1 MLQNFSSV
9 RYLPHRWPLAPLPF
23 MIYLSI
29 VLPHTSMAGDT
40 FDIHSLETSGPRNNI
55 DLSQFAGSGGQAAGN
70 YRVTVL
76 VNNQNLGEEALD
88 FVHGNEGLIPVLKP
102 TQLESYGVRIDA
114 VPALAKLPR
123 DDKLASGLADYIPQ
137 ATTVLDF
144 SRQQLKITIPQAYM
158 RNLARGEVSP
168 SSWDEGVPALIAG
181 YNFSGSNTWQHD
193 NDSRQDSYFM
203 NLRSGLNVGP
213 WRLRNYSTWN
223 YTRSSQSDDHDNS
236 TVDGNAQVTSTQ
248 NSQNGS
254 HWNSVN
260 TFLQRDVHALKVQ
273 IDLGDTT
280 TPSDVFDGFQFR
292 GIQLASDDSMLPD
305 SLRNFAPTVRG
316 IANSN
321 AKVTIRQNN
330 TVIYESYVPPGAF
343 VINDLYPN
351 ATNGDLDVT
360 VTEADGSTHSF
371 IQAFS
376 SVAIMQREGQVKYAV
391 TGGKYRSSSGGKEPE
406 FAQLSAVYGLSH
418 SLTLYGGVQGAH
430 DYKAALVGSGFGLW
444 DLGAVSVDVT
454 QSQAQLS
461 NETQKRGQSLRIQYS
476 KSLVQTG
483 STLTL
488 AAYRYSTT
496 GFYTFQEANDLRSV
510 YGNNGSESRKEM
522 ENMYNLQHNKRS
534 RMQADIS
541 QTLDDGRWGSL
552 YLSGY
557 QQDYWGGDGYQRSLN
572 LGYNDSV
579 QGISY
584 GVTYSYTTTPGA
596 EANQMVAFNIS
607 VPLSKWLPQAWAGYS
622 VNSSKNGPVTQQ
634 ATLYGTALADNNLSY
649 NLSEGY
655 GSQGIG
661 NNGNVSLDYKGMYGE
676 VNGGYGY
683 TPDNKRINYGLQG
696 GIVAHPHGVTFSQSI
711 SGDVQSIAL
720 VRAPGV
726 AGATVQNN
734 SGVRTDSRGYA
745 VVPYLS
751 AYRRTT
757 VSLDTQSLRDDAD
770 VENSTSQVVPTA
782 GAVVVAEFKTHIG
795 ARVLMTLHY
804 GESVVPFGATA
815 MLAGDDGNTG
825 IVSDE
830 GQVYMSGVPS
840 SGVVMVKWGES
851 QNDQCRAPFQLPVGV
866 NNQPASGV
874 SSFDV
879 TCS

>member
-1 MLQNFSSV
+1 
-9 RYLPHRWPLAPLPF
+9 
-23 MIYLSI
+23 
-29 VLPHTSMAGDT
+29 
-40 FDIHSLETSGPRNNI
+40 
-55 DLSQFAGSGGQAAGN
+55 
-70 YRVTVL
+70 TVL
-76 VNNQNLGEEALD
+76 VNNQTIDEEALD
-88 FVHGNEGLIPVLKP
+88 FVHGKAGLIPVLTP
-102 TQLESYGVRIDA
+102 ALLESYGVKVAA

-123 DDKLASGLADYIPQ
+123 DGKLKGELADYIPL
-137 ATTVLDF
+137 ATTTFDF
-144 SRQQLKITIPQAYM
+144 GRQQLNISIPQAYVS
-158 RNLARGEVSP
+158 NLARGEVSP
-168 SSWDEGVPALIAG
+168 AYWDEGVPALIAG
-181 YNFSGSNTWQHD
+181 YNFSGSNTWQD
-193 NDSRQDSYFM
+193 DGGDARDDSYFL
-203 NLRSGLNVGP
+203 NLRSGLNVGA
-213 WRLRNYSTWN
+213 WRLRNYSTWS
-223 YTRSSQSDDHDNS
+223 YTRASARDADDLTD
-236 TVDGNAQVTSTQ
+236 DGNARVSSTD
-248 NSQNGS
+248 NSQDGS
-254 HWNSVN
+254 HWDSVN
-260 TFLQRDVHALKVQ
+260 TFLQRDIPALKAQ
-273 IDLGDTT
+273 MDLGDTT

-292 GIQLASDDSMLPD
+292 GVQLATDDTMLPD

-351 ATNGDLDVT
+351 STNGDLNVT

-371 IQAFS
+371 VQAFS
-376 SVAIMQREGQVKYAV
+376 SVAIMQREGQIKYAV
-391 TGGKYRSSSGGKEPE
+391 TGGQYRSGSGGNEPD

-418 SLTLYGGVQGAH
+418 SLTLYGGVQGSD
-430 DYKAALVGSGFGLW
+430 DYKAALAGAGFGLW
-444 DLGAVSVDVT
+444 DLGAVSVDLT

-461 NETQKRGQSLRIQYS
+461 DETQKNGQSVRIQYS

-488 AAYRYSTT
+488 AAYRYSTK
-496 GFYTFQEANDLRSV
+496 GFYTFQEANDLRSD
-510 YGNNGSESRKEM
+510 YDNSGSESSE
-522 ENMYNLQHNKRS
+522 ELDDQYNLQHNKRS

-557 QQDYWGGDGYQRSLN
+557 QQDYWGGDGYERSLN
-572 LGYNDSV
+572 VGYNDSV

-607 VPLSKWLPQAWAGYS
+607 VPLSRWLPQAWAGYN

-661 NNGNVSLDYKGMYGE
+661 NSGNVSLDYKGAYGE
-676 VNGGYGY
+676 VNGGYNY

-696 GIVAHPHGVTFSQSI
+696 GIVAHPHGVTFSQPI
-711 SGDVQSIAL
+711 SGDVQSIAV
-720 VRAPGV
+720 VRAPGL
-726 AGATVQNN
+726 AGATVQN
-734 SGVRTDSRGYA
+734 SVGVKTDSRGYA

-757 VSLDTQSLRDDAD
+757 VSLDTQSLGDGAD

-782 GAVVVAEFKTHIG
+782 GAVVMAEFKTHIG
-795 ARVLMTLHY
+795 ARVLMTLHH
-804 GESVVPFGATA
+804 GGSAVPFGATA
-815 MLAGDDGNTG
+815 TLAGDDGNAG
-825 IVSDE
+825 IVSDG
-830 GQVYMSGVPS
+830 GQVYLSGVPA
-840 SGVVMVKWGES
+840 SGTVLAKWG
-851 QNDQCRAPFQLPVGV
+851 
-866 NNQPASGV
+866 
-874 SSFDV
+874 
-879 TCS
+879 